1 VESSGEVGGAEIFGP
16 DSLDL
21 TRKRER
27 EKQDSH
33 SDIAIDMAIS
43 RHRII
48 TYSIVVPSST
58 PLAAVCVCH
67 TCL

>member
-1 VESSGEVGGAEIFGP
+1 MWSQVKSAGRKVFGP

-33 SDIAIDMAIS
+33 SDIAIDMATS
-43 RHRII
+43 RHRIVAS
-48 TYSIVVPSST
+48 SIVIPSSV
-58 PLAAVCVCH
+58 PLAVVCVYQ
-67 TCL
+67 T